1 MGRTSN
7 KKGHYKTLAENA
19 RRARS
24 GAIAAGLGG
33 ERREVAENERP
44 RANWSQISPGW
55 IEWFNALPE
64 NEKQP
69 ILQRLSNVKPTE
81 IKEAIQEA
89 GRTARELKDFACVVM
104 KRRLSAEIS
113 AELPIESYKEL
124 LYLFQML
131 KEAPGLLLKVVT
143 LFAKQEKNSKT
154 IVERFMS
161 QNNIDSVEDM
171 TPANKA
177 ALLDQ
182 LRGELSDAGLDTLI
196 VENSSSIRND
206 IRRELLKGTAN
217 RFRDFVKVRRARKT
231 NPTDPRTKK
240 ERVNNAVD
248 ILNEISQGNIAQV
261 LADVIEHLDLKDD
274 IAEKLNMYT
283 KKFNADDMIAFM
295 CLNHKISF
303 SVLDLMWRAAPDVF
317 PSPTEI
323 DNRLKQ
329 NLGKLKI
336 GREVLED
343 GTMEARMFMY
353 REVLTQRLQALLA
366 RREASAGPEER
377 IIITWVLWLDGY
389 SNEKHHHDPAM
400 KTGLHRWVAA
410 GKIVQMDKLDSDGKF
425 HEIYRP
431 DKVDSRRDA
440 VPIIICRGKEDS
452 ATVRRYLESWS
463 DVIDEGEQGM
473 FLDAGRTQKVYIESW
488 LACDQPMHSII
499 VGGSSSA
506 CSTPSLMRS
515 TDETFSRV
523 LPRLNDQVDK
533 LRTVE
538 MRQLKGRL
546 ADLIHKDKF
555 SVSEITK
562 AIAEAEHSLSERF
575 QNVEEL
581 AVLKRF
587 RDALAMYFADP
598 DECLL
603 RFDPE
608 KIGRGDDAG
617 TKPGPDSQVM
627 STGSSQTAHDQMSQ
641 QLEFVNEDGDRDLN
655 EHGEEE
661 TSEMDELNHLSM
673 NNLTGRLKTEAY
685 YYAQWFISELAGQ
698 KTLPILPIP
707 PQRAPIPLLHLEE
720 SLARFFRNAAAT
732 IAHDGGKLD
741 ELIDF
746 WKSNHMVAL
755 AGTMQGN
762 DCRSLVDRCDEWL
775 EKIEDCPNSED
786 LKVLIHIWRE
796 LRGLLR
802 STNPTD
808 EQREETST
816 MIQRLGIEL
825 NTRFPT
831 TPWTNYIMEL
841 IWNVPVFVHDRIP
854 LARKSEDGF
863 EGMIWELKHLPTSGG
878 GGTKT
883 LGEEHREEPEYQIL
897 ARLWSTHD
905 PSNITERAKE
915 VATKPMRSQG
925 CTCCKTGGHNI
936 RTCQKKKVRLI
947 RTLELLNTN
956 IRPCRLRLIRTNFP
970 SS

>member
-1 MGRTSN
+1 MGRTSHQ
-7 KKGHYKTLAENA
+7 KELRITLAENA
-19 RRARS
+19 RRARLT
-24 GAIAAGLGG
+24 GDAGGLGA
-33 ERREVAENERP
+33 ERELGENERP
-44 RANWSQISPGW
+44 RANWSQISPHW
-55 IEWFNALPE
+55 IRWFHSLSE

-69 ILQRLSNVKPTE
+69 ILERLSKVDATE
-81 IKEAIQEA
+81 IDDAIRGV
-89 GRTARELKDFACVVM
+89 GRTAREVTDFACLVM
-104 KRRLSAEIS
+104 KRRLSTEIS
-113 AELPIESYKEL
+113 TELPIGRYDEL

-131 KEAPGLLLKVVT
+131 KEAPGLLLKVVS
-143 LFAKQEKNSKT
+143 LFAKQENNSKT
-154 IVERFMS
+154 IVERFIM
-161 QNNIDSVEDM
+161 QNNIHSADDM

-182 LRGELSDAGLDTLI
+182 LRGALSDAGLDALI
-196 VENSSSIRND
+196 VENSSSIRDD

-231 NPTDPRTKK
+231 NPTDRRTTKD
-240 ERVNNAVD
+240 RVHNAVD

-261 LADVIEHLDLKDD
+261 LADVIEHLDLKDE

-283 KKFNADDMIAFM
+283 KKFNAEDMIAFM

-329 NLGKLKI
+329 NLGKLNI

-366 RREASAGPEER
+366 RHKVSSDPEER

-389 SNEKHHHDPAM
+389 SSEKHHHDPAM

-410 GKIVQMDKLDSDGKF
+410 GKIVQMDKLDSSGKF

-473 FLDAGRTQKVYIESW
+473 FLDADRTQKVYIESW

-523 LPRLNDQVDK
+523 LPRLSGGVDK

-538 MRQLKGRL
+538 MRQLKGTL

-555 SVSEITK
+555 SISEITK
-562 AIAEAEHSLSERF
+562 AIAEAENSISERF
-575 QNVEEL
+575 QNLEEL
-581 AVLKRF
+581 AVLNTVRSS
-587 RDALAMYFADP
+587 
-598 DECLL
+598 
-603 RFDPE
+603 
-608 KIGRGDDAG
+608 GDDSQG
-617 TKPGPDSQVM
+617 T
-627 STGSSQTAHDQMSQ
+627 STGSSQIAYDQISQ
-641 QLEFVNEDGDRDLN
+641 QLELVNEDGDRDLN

-661 TSEMDELNHLSM
+661 EVETDELNHLSLT
-673 NNLTGRLKTEAY
+673 NLTGPLKIEAY
-685 YYAQWFISELAGQ
+685 DYANWFINELAGQ
-698 KTLPILPIP
+698 KTRPILPVP

-720 SLARFFRNAAAT
+720 SVARFLRNAAAT

-741 ELIDF
+741 DLIGF

-762 DCRSLVDRCDEWL
+762 DCRSLVDRCGEWL
-775 EKIEDCPNSED
+775 VKIQDCPNSED
-786 LKVLIHIWRE
+786 LKVLIYIWRT

-802 STNPTD
+802 SSSPTD
-808 EQREETST
+808 EQRDETLT
-816 MIQRLGIEL
+816 MIQRFGVES

-841 IWNVPVFVHDRIP
+841 IWNVPVFVHDRVP

-915 VATKPMRSQG
+915 VATKPMRSQA
-925 CTCCKTGGHNI
+925 CTCCAKGGHNI
-936 RTCQKKKVRLI
+936 RTCQKKQVRLI
-947 RTLELLNTN
+947 RTSELLNTD
-956 IRPCRLRLIRTNFP
+956 
-970 SS
+970 S